1 MKVDLIKVISKELI
15 FKNPKDF
22 MSNDILTQNLV
33 TEELE
38 ILLKFFPH
46 GIIALDFE
54 TTGLSPLVDKII
66 EISAIKVTPEGITT
80 FNELINPQ
88 IDIPAITTNIHHITD
103 LMVKDSKTL
112 DRVLPSFIDFLSDLP
127 LIAHNAQFDMGF
139 LMYNTHHLKLEI
151 PQCNVFC
158 SCKLARKIFKESAN
172 HKLKTVADTLGIEI
186 KNHHRALDDAYAS
199 LRIFAKGLLRKN
211 HTVNLDDVLKDANV
225 FHLKNFNNM
234 EDMIIPEHLK
244 ALEEKVK
251 NQNFIEIKYAGGS
264 HGKNFRPVHALSL
277 LPLPGG
283 NVLYG
288 KCLLSDIY
296 KSFLLKK
303 ITEWR
308 DASNEVLLPILKKT
322 DG

>member
-1 MKVDLIKVISKELI
+1 
-15 FKNPKDF
+15 
-22 MSNDILTQNLV
+22 MSTDEQTQNLV
-33 TEELE
+33 AEELE
-38 ILLKFFPH
+38 ILLKFSPL

-66 EISAIKVTPEGITT
+66 EISAIKVTPRGVTT

-88 IDIPAITTNIHHITD
+88 IDIPAITTDIHHITD
-103 LMVKDSKTL
+103 SMVANSRTL
-112 DRVLPSFIDFLSDLP
+112 NEVLPDFINFIDNHS

-139 LMYNTHHLKLEI
+139 LIYNIHNLGLTV
-151 PQCNVFC
+151 PPSNVYC
-158 SCKLARKIFKESAN
+158 SCKFSRKVFKESIN
-172 HKLKTVADTLGIEI
+172 HKLKTVADTLGIQI

-199 LRIFAKGLLRKN
+199 LRIFAQGLFRQESIN
-211 HTVNLDDVLKDANV
+211 NFDAIIKDANI
-225 FHLKNFNNM
+225 FNLGNFNNL
-234 EDMIIPEHLK
+234 EDLGIPNHLK
-244 ALEEKVK
+244 DLEAKVK
-251 NQNFIEIKYAGGS
+251 NQNYIEIKYAGGS
-264 HGKNFRPVHALSL
+264 HGKDFRPVQALSL

-308 DASNEVLLPILKKT
+308 ELQPDQIEKINAKSKS
-322 DG
+322 

>member
-1 MKVDLIKVISKELI
+1 
-15 FKNPKDF
+15 

-33 TEELE
+33 AEELE
-38 ILLKFFPH
+38 ILLKFFPD

-54 TTGLSPLVDKII
+54 TTGLSPLVDRII
-66 EISAIKVTPEGITT
+66 EISAIKVTSHGIFT

-88 IDIPAITTNIHHITD
+88 MDIPDITTQIHHITD
-103 LMVKDSKTL
+103 SMVKDSRTSIE
-112 DRVLPSFIDFLSDLP
+112 VLPEFVKFLENLP

-139 LMYNTHHLKLEI
+139 LIYNIHNQKLII
-151 PQCNVFC
+151 PPSNVYC
-158 SCKLARKIFKESAN
+158 SCKFSRKMFKESAN

-199 LRIFAKGLLRKN
+199 LRIFAKGLLRQNVINNFDVIFKDSNIFNLGSFDTLEDLSIPN
-211 HTVNLDDVLKDANV
+211 HLKD
-225 FHLKNFNNM
+225 
-234 EDMIIPEHLK
+234 
-244 ALEEKVK
+244 LEPKVR
-251 NQNFIEIKYAGGS
+251 NQDYIEIKYAGGS

-283 NVLYG
+283 NVLYA

-303 ITEWR
+303 IIAWR
-308 DASNEVLLPILKKT
+308 DIIS
-322 DG
+322 